1 MENPGGRHCLR
12 YRTGVARRLLLL
24 VLVAVVPVAAVLV
37 IHVDPAEASF
47 GQGVYLP
54 ELIVD
59 TGVIGLGT
67 SCIDARRPTRP
78 TGELVV
84 VPGGSEIVGSGEN
97 LVTYAVEVELGL
109 PVDPDCFAR
118 VVDLTLADDRS
129 WIGSGRWSMQRVDSE
144 DASLR
149 VTLASPGTVDARC
162 LPLRTGGIFSCWNGY
177 RAMVNLWR
185 WETGASDFGAHLI
198 EYRTYVINHEVGHG
212 LGFGHVG
219 CSGSGDPAP
228 VMMQQSKTTG
238 DCLPNGWPTSAE
250 LGQP

>member
-1 MENPGGRHCLR
+1 
-12 YRTGVARRLLLL
+12 VARRLTLL
-24 VLVAVVPVAAVLV
+24 VLVVMVPVTAVLA
-37 IHVDPAEASF
+37 IPANLAAASF

-54 ELIVD
+54 ELVVD

-84 VPGGSEIVGSGEN
+84 VPGESEVAGSGER
-97 LVTYAVEVELGL
+97 LVTYAVEVEQGL

-118 VVDLTLADDRS
+118 VVELTLADDRS
-129 WIGSGRWSMQRVDSE
+129 WIGSGRWSMQRVDTE
-144 DASLR
+144 DVSLR
-149 VTLASPGTVDARC
+149 VTLASPDTVDSRC
-162 LPLRTGGIFSCWNGY
+162 LPLRTGGIFSCWNGS

-185 WETGASDFGAHLI
+185 WETGASDFGDHLI

-219 CSGSGDPAP
+219 CTGSGDPAP

-238 DCLPNGWPTSAE
+238 DCVPNGWPTVAE
-250 LGQP
+250 LG